1 MKKTFSIFLLFSVL
15 VWGCKP
21 LEDSIKLA
29 STKPPVLR
37 EDITFS
43 YSSDQIRYGE
53 NNIKKG
59 WAKRNN
65 VHVLQ
70 VKIINNS
77 DQNLH
82 GSQFAFFANGDK
94 LEMVNNQLASKKL
107 KSKKFPTAVY
117 IIPVAIVAVVIYA
130 GIVNLLD
137 ESSQDF
143 DGDGFDDD
151 KDDHI
156 RKTDKDRDPLDG
168 LNLIQKELYLFNIA
182 EKIIRPGEQVSGL
195 IAFRS
200 EKPINELDIRIEKA
214 DFKVIGNK

>member
-1 MKKTFSIFLLFSVL
+1 MKKIFSIFLMFSILF
-15 VWGCKP
+15 WGCKP
-21 LEDSIKLA
+21 LENSVTLA

-43 YSSDQIRYGE
+43 YSADQILYGE

-65 VHVLQ
+65 VRVLHI
-70 VKIINNS
+70 KIINNS

-82 GSQFAFFANGDK
+82 GSQFVFYANGDK
-94 LEMVNNQLASKKL
+94 LEMVNNQLASEKL
-107 KSKKFPTAVY
+107 KSKKFPAAVY
-117 IIPVAIVAVVIYA
+117 IIPVAIVAIVIYA
-130 GIVNLLD
+130 GIVNLLG
-137 ESSQDF
+137 SSDDF

-151 KDDHI
+151 RDNNI
-156 RKTDKDRDPLDG
+156 RKTDKDGDSLHG

-195 IAFRS
+195 IAFRAKKS
-200 EKPINELDIRIEKA
+200 IHELDIRIEKV
-214 DFKVIGNK
+214 DFEVIGKK

>member
-1 MKKTFSIFLLFSVL
+1 MKKTCSIFLLFSVL
-15 VWGCKP
+15 LWGCKP
-21 LEDSIKLA
+21 LENSIALA
-29 STKPPVLR
+29 STNPPVLR

-43 YSSDQIRYGE
+43 YSADQIRYGE

-65 VHVLQ
+65 VQVLQ

-82 GSQFAFFANGDK
+82 GSQFGFFSNGNK
-94 LEMVNNQLASKKL
+94 LEIINNQLASKKL

-117 IIPVAIVAVVIYA
+117 IIPVAIVAIVIYA
-130 GIVNLLD
+130 GIVSLID
-137 ESSQDF
+137 DSSQDF

-151 KDDHI
+151 RDDSI
-156 RKTDKDRDPLDG
+156 RKKDKTQNPLHG
-168 LNLIQKELYLFNIA
+168 LNLIQKELYLFNMA
-182 EKIIRPGEQVSGL
+182 EKIIHPGEQVSGL

-214 DFKVIGNK
+214 DFEVIGKK

>member
-1 MKKTFSIFLLFSVL
+1 MKKIFSIFLLFSFL
-15 VWGCKP
+15 LWECKP
-21 LEDSIKLA
+21 LQNSITLVN
-29 STKPPVLR
+29 TKPPVIR

-53 NNIKKG
+53 NNLKKG
-59 WAKRNN
+59 WANRND
-65 VHVLQ
+65 VRVLN
-70 VKIINNS
+70 VKIVNNTEH
-77 DQNLH
+77 NLH

-107 KSKKFPTAVY
+107 KSKKFPNAVY
-117 IIPVAIVAVVIYA
+117 VIPVAIVAIVIYA
-130 GIVNLLD
+130 GIVNLID
-137 ESSQDF
+137 EPSQDF
-143 DGDGFDDD
+143 DGDGFDDERD
-151 KDDHI
+151 NHI
-156 RKTDKDRDPLDG
+156 RKTDKAQDPLYG

-214 DFKVIGNK
+214 DFEVIGKK